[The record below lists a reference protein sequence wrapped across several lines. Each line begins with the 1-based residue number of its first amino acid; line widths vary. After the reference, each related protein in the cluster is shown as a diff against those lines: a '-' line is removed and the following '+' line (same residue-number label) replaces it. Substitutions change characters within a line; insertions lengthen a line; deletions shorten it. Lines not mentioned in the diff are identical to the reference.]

1 MINGRTRLIGIIGY
15 PVSHTFS
22 PAMHNAAARAL
33 GLNVVYVP
41 LPVPP
46 EGVETA
52 VSALPFLGFL
62 GVNVTVPH
70 KQAVM
75 PLLDEVE
82 AGAQAIGAV
91 NTIVVQTE
99 NGRFHLKGHN
109 TDWAGFLADLD
120 AQGVA
125 VDGRSCLVLGA
136 GGSARAVV
144 YALLTRGAQ
153 VHVLSRRP
161 AQAEALAVHMRQHLP
176 QADVQP
182 HDLAQLAQVVHET
195 AVPLIVNTT
204 PLGMSPHV
212 DSTVWPDAVPFPAGA
227 VVYDL
232 VYNPPQTRLMQQAVA
247 AGCRAF
253 NGLGMLLYQG
263 ALAFT
268 LWTGA
273 QPDVA
278 VMRQAL
284 LMEQ

>member
-15 PVSHTFS
+15 PISHTFS
-22 PAMHNAAARAL
+22 PAMHNAAAQAL
-33 GLNVVYVP
+33 GLNVAYVP

-46 EGVETA
+46 EGIETA

-70 KQAVM
+70 KQSVM

-82 AGAQAIGAV
+82 AGVQAIGAV
-91 NTIVVQTE
+91 NTIEVQAK
-99 NGRFHLKGHN
+99 NDRFRLKGHN

-120 AQGVA
+120 AQGIS

-144 YALLTRGAQ
+144 YALLTRRAR

-161 AQAEALAVHMRQHLP
+161 AQAEALARHMRQHLP
-176 QADVQP
+176 QSDVQS
-182 HDLAQLAQVVHET
+182 HDLTQLAQVSAET

-212 DSTVWPDAVPFPAGA
+212 NNTVWPDAVPFPAGA

-232 VYNPPQTRLMQQAVA
+232 VYNPPKTRLMQQAAA
-247 AGCRAF
+247 AGCRTF
-253 NGLGMLLYQG
+253 NGLGMLVYQG

-273 QPDVA
+273 QPDAA

-284 LMEQ
+284 MNE

>member
-70 KQAVM
+70 KQVVM
-75 PLLDEVE
+75 PLLDAVE

-91 NTIVVQTE
+91 NTIVVQAE
-99 NGRFHLKGHN
+99 NGRFRLVGHN

-161 AQAEALAVHMRQHLP
+161 AQAEALAAHMRQHLP
-176 QADVQP
+176 RADVQP
-182 HDLAQLAQVVHET
+182 HDLAQLAQIAAET

-284 LMEQ
+284 QMG